1 MGSSQNAHSPAQIS
15 SSCYKI
21 SMMGRSI
28 ENKRQARNLR
38 KKRRRQQ
45 RSEDRATKRVLKINE
60 QLETVI
66 HAARKETDSQKQ
78 LALKYSSLWRKSIKD
93 NKELRIQ
100 LLHKKNER
108 VRRVQHRLLLI

>member
-1 MGSSQNAHSPAQIS
+1 
-15 SSCYKI
+15 
-21 SMMGRSI
+21 MMGRSI
-28 ENKRQARNLR
+28 ESKRQTRNLR

-66 HAARKETDSQKQ
+66 RAARKETDSQKQ

-93 NKELRIQ
+93 NKDLRIQ
-100 LLHKKNER
+100 LLHKKDEM
-108 VRRVQHRLLLI
+108 VRKVQQTPAYTV